1 MLSTEVLGLCNDEF
15 FYWDNRIVQWW
26 MIISFFHDSCYLHQF
41 CDGNI
46 IMAQQFSFACVVLF
60 LLVATFCAFVTE
72 HNSIVND
79 VFDPHNLLVVI
90 FLSAPYCQWCIYSA
104 QIHSWVAAMGPSVS
118 VCYRSILFVLFLI
131 CFGLVLLVHQLT
143 HLSLSYTTP
152 AGQYNLEVSIYCALC
167 TTFTFIFGG

>member
-1 MLSTEVLGLCNDEF
+1 MMNDYFILPWFLLFASVL
-15 FYWDNRIVQWW
+15 WW
-26 MIISFFHDSCYLHQF
+26 QCHY
-41 CDGNI
+41 G
-46 IMAQQFSFACVVLF
+46 QQFSFACVVLF

-90 FLSAPYCQWCIYSA
+90 LLSAPHCQWCIYSA
-104 QIHSWVAAMGPSVS
+104 QIYSWVAAMGPSVS
-118 VCYRSILFVLFLI
+118 VCYRSILFVFFLI